1 MKNLFKFI
9 KFCVF
14 SALLITIHS
23 EPTLAQESETNY
35 MTTEKWYA
43 HYFGR
48 FKLEFP
54 ANSKIITDYKIYN
67 EDVELIG
74 KNGKSQI
81 KSAVE
86 NYINDLKKGIAKGT
100 SSEYERTV
108 PLSNGS
114 ILVVSRL
121 KEFYTLNA
129 YLLTTKNTLYRM
141 GADAISVKGLDG
153 AINKIRVM
161 SKSIFFRAPQDAPP
175 AGGFA
180 LEAGYIQLDPE
191 QALEGI
197 YMGAQISTHPGTYV
211 SLLTQQ
217 IAEHED
223 SLIERFNGNKGDDFI
238 PGGAEL
244 ISKTQTLRK
253 RERMVGNLKVEE
265 VAVTAIVNGKRFY
278 TFQIE
283 HKGTLES
290 NTRPFIDL
298 ELGTHETGSNFK
310 SDEEALAF
318 WDKVVDSLKPLP

>member
-1 MKNLFKFI
+1 MKNSFKFI
-9 KFCVF
+9 KFCVY
-14 SALLITIHS
+14 SAILITIHS
-23 EPTLAQESETNY
+23 EPTLAQESTTNH
-35 MTTEKWYA
+35 MTTEKWDT

-48 FKLEFP
+48 FKLELP
-54 ANSKIITDYKIYN
+54 ANSKVLTDYKIYN
-67 EDVELIG
+67 EDVELIE
-74 KNGKSQI
+74 KNEKPQI

-114 ILVVSRL
+114 ILVVSKL

-141 GADAISVKGLDG
+141 GADAITVKGLDG

-161 SKSIFFRAPQDAPP
+161 SESIFFRAPQDAPP

-197 YMGAQISTHPGTYV
+197 YMGAQISTHPGTYI

-223 SLIERFNGNKGDDFI
+223 SLIERFNDNKGDDFI

-244 ISKTQTLRK
+244 MSKTQTLRK
-253 RERMVGNLKVEE
+253 RERMIGNLKVEE

-298 ELGTHETGSNFK
+298 ELGTRETGSDFK

>member
-1 MKNLFKFI
+1 MKNPFKLI
-9 KFCVF
+9 KFCACAAILV
-14 SALLITIHS
+14 SIHS
-23 EPTLAQESETNY
+23 GPTSAQENGKNY
-35 MTTEKWYA
+35 MATEKWDS
-43 HYFGR
+43 HYLGR
-48 FKLEFP
+48 FKLELP
-54 ANSKIITDYKIYN
+54 TNSKVLTDYKIYN

-81 KSAVE
+81 KSTVE
-86 NYINDLKKGIAKGT
+86 GYIEDLKKGTAKGT
-100 SSEYERTV
+100 SSEYEKTV

-153 AINKIRVM
+153 AINKIRM
-161 SKSIFFRAPQDAPP
+161 ISESIFFRAPQDAPP

-217 IAEHED
+217 VAEHED
-223 SLIERFNGNKGDDFI
+223 NLIERFNSNKGDSFA

-244 ISKTQTLRK
+244 MSKTQTLRK
-253 RERMVGNLKVEE
+253 RERMVGDLKAEE

-283 HKGTLES
+283 HKGILES

-298 ELGTHETGSNFK
+298 ELGTHETGSDFK

-318 WDKVVDSLKPLP
+318 WDKVVDSLEPLP

>member
-1 MKNLFKFI
+1 MKNLLKLI

-14 SALLITIHS
+14 SAILITTHS
-23 EPTLAQESETNY
+23 EPTLAQE
-35 MTTEKWYA
+35 TEKNYITTKKWDA

-48 FKLEFP
+48 FKLELP
-54 ANSKIITDYKIYN
+54 ANSKVLTDYKIYN

-86 NYINDLKKGIAKGT
+86 SYINDLKKGIAKGT

-153 AINKIRVM
+153 AINKIRVI
-161 SKSIFFRAPQDAPP
+161 SESIFFRAPQDAPP

-223 SLIERFNGNKGDDFI
+223 SLLERFNGNKGDEFI

-244 ISKTQTLRK
+244 MSKTQTLRK

-298 ELGTHETGSNFK
+298 ELGTHETGSDFK

>member
-1 MKNLFKFI
+1 MKNLLKLI

-14 SALLITIHS
+14 SAILITTHS
-23 EPTLAQESETNY
+23 EPTLAQE
-35 MTTEKWYA
+35 TEKNYITTKKWDA

-48 FKLEFP
+48 FKLELP
-54 ANSKIITDYKIYN
+54 ANSKVLTDYKIYN

-86 NYINDLKKGIAKGT
+86 SYINDLKKGIAKGT
-100 SSEYERTV
+100 SSEYERTA

-153 AINKIRVM
+153 AINKIRVI
-161 SKSIFFRAPQDAPP
+161 SESIFFRAPQDAPP

-223 SLIERFNGNKGDDFI
+223 SLLERFNGNKGDEFI

-244 ISKTQTLRK
+244 MSKTQTLRK

-298 ELGTHETGSNFK
+298 ELGTHETGSDFK

>member
-9 KFCVF
+9 KFFVY
-14 SALLITIHS
+14 SAILITILS
-23 EPTLAQESETNY
+23 EPTLAQESTTNH
-35 MTTEKWYA
+35 MTTEKWYTY
-43 HYFGR
+43 YFGR
-48 FKLEFP
+48 FKLELP
-54 ANSKIITDYKIYN
+54 ANSKVLTDYKIYN

-86 NYINDLKKGIAKGT
+86 SYINDLKKGIAKGT

-141 GADAISVKGLDG
+141 GADAITVKGLDG

-161 SKSIFFRAPQDAPP
+161 SESIFFRAPQDAPP

-197 YMGAQISTHPGTYV
+197 YMGAQISTHPGTYI

-223 SLIERFNGNKGDDFI
+223 SLIERFNDNKGDDFI

-244 ISKTQTLRK
+244 MSKTQTLRK
-253 RERMVGNLKVEE
+253 RERMIGNLKVEE

-298 ELGTHETGSNFK
+298 ELGTHETGSDFK

>member
-1 MKNLFKFI
+1 M
-9 KFCVF
+9 
-14 SALLITIHS
+14 
-23 EPTLAQESETNY
+23 TL
-35 MTTEKWYA
+35 K
-43 HYFGR
+43 R
-48 FKLEFP
+48 
-54 ANSKIITDYKIYN
+54 NS
-67 EDVELIG
+67 
-74 KNGKSQI
+74 
-81 KSAVE
+81 
-86 NYINDLKKGIAKGT
+86 KGT

-153 AINKIRVM
+153 AINKIRVI
-161 SKSIFFRAPQDAPP
+161 SESIFFRAPQDAPP

-223 SLIERFNGNKGDDFI
+223 SLLERFNGNKGDEFI

-244 ISKTQTLRK
+244 MSKTQTLRK

-298 ELGTHETGSNFK
+298 ELGTHETGSDFK

-318 WDKVVDSLKPLP
+318 GIR

>member
-48 FKLEFP
+48 FKLELP

-141 GADAISVKGLDG
+141 GADAISVKGLYG

>member
-1 MKNLFKFI
+1 MRNLFKFI

-14 SALLITIHS
+14 SAILITIHS
-23 EPTLAQESETNY
+23 EPTLAQESKANY
-35 MTTEKWYA
+35 MTTEKWDT

-48 FKLEFP
+48 FKLELP
-54 ANSKIITDYKIYN
+54 VNSKILTDYKIYN
-67 EDVELIG
+67 EDVELIE

-100 SSEYERTV
+100 SSEYETTV

-161 SKSIFFRAPQDAPP
+161 SESIFFRAPQDAPP

-197 YMGAQISTHPGTYV
+197 YMGAQISTHPGTYI

-223 SLIERFNGNKGDDFI
+223 SLIERFNDNKGDDFI

-244 ISKTQTLRK
+244 MSKTQTLRK
-253 RERMVGNLKVEE
+253 RERMIGNLKVEE

-298 ELGTHETGSNFK
+298 ELGTHETGSDFK